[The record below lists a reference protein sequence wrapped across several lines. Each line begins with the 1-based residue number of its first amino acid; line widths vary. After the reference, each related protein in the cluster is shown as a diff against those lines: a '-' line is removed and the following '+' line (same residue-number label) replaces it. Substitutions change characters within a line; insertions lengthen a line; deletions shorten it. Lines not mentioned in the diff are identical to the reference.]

1 MKKLVILG
9 AIAAVAS
16 LALPSAPAEAK
27 RRVCH
32 VEKHCL
38 NPHGFKLYSQNNE
51 DGILYR
57 WDLTNNTLSQNITL
71 TTGIGQAYT
80 PTLIGADGAVY
91 AISNAT
97 LYSIRA

>member
-38 NPHGFKLYSQNNE
+38 NPHGFKCKKVTVCKWVK
-51 DGILYR
+51 D
-57 WDLTNNTLSQNITL
+57 
-71 TTGIGQAYT
+71 
-80 PTLIGADGAVY
+80 
-91 AISNAT
+91 
-97 LYSIRA
+97 